1 MQPIMD
7 TSFKHILVPVDASP
21 QSIVAFRTAVFFA
34 QTYQSALTAVHI
46 QETSDE
52 DGLKAKLDPHA
63 NGLSYQYMHKNGT
76 VFREILNAAEE
87 TNASL
92 IIMGTHG
99 VMGFQEFWM
108 GSNAY
113 KVVSSSKCPVLTMRE
128 NNAANSF
135 KTLVVPIDSSF
146 ESRQKLP
153 VAISLAKKFG
163 STLHVLGVSVDKDKE
178 TEYQIAAYARQVI
191 HTLEDEGISYVHEK
205 SLGGNITNLT
215 IDYAKS
221 VNADAIIIM
230 TEQEPQIGSF
240 FLGKFAQ
247 QMVNHS
253 TIPVIS
259 VAPREDLV
267 ITEAKL

>member
-1 MQPIMD
+1 MD
-7 TSFKHILVPVDASP
+7 TSFKHILVPVDGSP
-21 QSIVAFRTAVFFA
+21 QSMVAFKSAVLFA
-34 QTYQSALTAVHI
+34 RVYESELTAVHI
-46 QETSDE
+46 EENSDE
-52 DGLKAKLDPHA
+52 SALKTKLEPVA
-63 NGLSYQYMHKNGT
+63 NGIRYRYIHKSGT
-76 VFREILNAAEE
+76 VFREILQAAEE
-87 TNASL
+87 TDASL

-128 NNAANSF
+128 NNAVNSF
-135 KTLVVPIDSSF
+135 KTIVVPIDSSF
-146 ESRQKLP
+146 ESRQKIP
-153 VAISLAKKFG
+153 VAMSLARKFG
-163 STLHVLGVSVDKDKE
+163 STLHILGVSVDKDKE

-191 HTLEDEGISYVHEK
+191 HTLEDEGIAYIHEK

-215 IDYAKS
+215 IEYAKS

-259 VAPREDLV
+259 VAPREDLM

>member
-1 MQPIMD
+1 M
-7 TSFKHILVPVDASP
+7 
-21 QSIVAFRTAVFFA
+21 VAFRSAVFFA
-34 QTYQSALTAVHI
+34 QKYQSQLTAVHI
-46 QETSDE
+46 EERSDE
-52 DGLKAKLDPHA
+52 DGLKTKLEPHA
-63 NGLSYQYMHKNGT
+63 KGIAYRYMHKNGT
-76 VFREILNAAEE
+76 VFREILNAANE
-87 TNASL
+87 TDASL

-128 NNAANSF
+128 EAEANDF
-135 KTLVVPIDSSF
+135 KTIVVPIDSSF

-153 VAISLAKKFG
+153 AAVSLARKFG
-163 STLHVLGVSVDKDKE
+163 ATIHILGVSVDKDKE
-178 TEYQIAAYARQVI
+178 TEYQISAYSRQVI
-191 HTLEDEGISYVHEK
+191 HSLEEENVSYIYERR
-205 SLGGNITNLT
+205 LGGNITNLT

-221 VNADAIIIM
+221 VNADVIIIM

-253 TIPVIS
+253 PIPVMS
-259 VAPREDLV
+259 VTPREDLMV
-267 ITEAKL
+267 TEAKL